1 VLFGTVTRFG
11 ISVDHKEKEDYASKV
26 LTLTHMSVAS
36 SPPYLLSFNRLDEK
50 SLISPFTTNFLNY
63 RELSRPGRPIRL
75 GIRAFE
81 HSSIACTC
89 PGAERNFL
97 HLILHGAM
105 VCYA

>member
-1 VLFGTVTRFG
+1 MLFGTVTRFG

-26 LTLTHMSVAS
+26 LTLTHVSVAS

-50 SLISPFTTNFLNY
+50 SLISPLTTNFLNY

-81 HSSIACTC
+81 HCLHC

-97 HLILHGAM
+97 HVMLPGAM
-105 VCYA
+105 VC